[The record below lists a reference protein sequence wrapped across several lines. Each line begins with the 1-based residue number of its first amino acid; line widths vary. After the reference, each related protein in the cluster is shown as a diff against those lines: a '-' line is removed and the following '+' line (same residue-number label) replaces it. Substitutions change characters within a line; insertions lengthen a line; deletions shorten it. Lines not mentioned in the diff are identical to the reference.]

1 MDRRSRRR
9 LPAGAGTR
17 VGAAPVILTV
27 GHGNLPQDALIRH
40 LLDAGVERLV
50 DVRSTPYSRWHPHFN
65 RRRIDEAVGAVGIA
79 YEWESALGGRPDDPA
94 LRTVDGAPDYALM
107 AEHPT
112 FLEALDRLV
121 ATAEG
126 ASTAIMCSEG
136 DPARCHRT
144 LLITPLLGERGVTV
158 RHLLKDG
165 SVADDAPT
173 TARLL

>member
-1 MDRRSRRR
+1 M
-9 LPAGAGTR
+9 TT
-17 VGAAPVILTV
+17 ILTV
-27 GHGNLPQDALIRH
+27 GHGNLPQDVLIRH

-65 RRRIDEAVGAVGIA
+65 RRRIGEAAEAAGIA
-79 YEWESALGGRPDDPA
+79 YEWKPALGGRPDDPA
-94 LRTVDGAPDYALM
+94 LRTADGAPDYALM
-107 AEHPT
+107 ARHGP
-112 FLEALDRLV
+112 FLDAIASLV
-121 ATAEG
+121 ATSAE

-144 LLITPLLGERGVTV
+144 LLIAPLLIERGVTV

-165 SVADDAPT
+165 SVVDAAAT

>member
-1 MDRRSRRR
+1 M
-9 LPAGAGTR
+9 TT
-17 VGAAPVILTV
+17 ILTA
-27 GHGNLPQDALIRH
+27 GHGNLPQDALIRN

-65 RRRIDEAVGAVGIA
+65 RRRIAEALTEAGID
-79 YEWESALGGRPDDPA
+79 YEWEPALGGRPDDPA
-94 LRTVDGAPDYALM
+94 LRTDDGAPDYGLM
-107 AEHPT
+107 AQHGP
-112 FLEALDRLV
+112 LLDALDHLV
-121 ATAEG
+121 ATSAE

-144 LLITPLLGERGVTV
+144 LLIAPLLIERGVTV

-165 SVADDAPT
+165 TVTDAAPT

>member
-1 MDRRSRRR
+1 M
-9 LPAGAGTR
+9 PT
-17 VGAAPVILTV
+17 ILTV
-27 GHGNLPQDALIRH
+27 GHGNLPQETLIRH

-65 RRRIDEAVGAVGIA
+65 RRRIAEAAEAAGIT
-79 YEWESALGGRPDDPA
+79 YGWEPALGGRPDDDA
-94 LRTVDGAPDYALM
+94 LRTADGAPDYTLM
-107 AEHPT
+107 AQHPPL
-112 FLEALDRLV
+112 LEAVDGLV
-121 ATAEG
+121 AASGE

-144 LLITPLLGERGVTV
+144 LLIAPLIVARGVAV

-165 SVADDAPT
+165 TMAEDVAG

>member
-1 MDRRSRRR
+1 M
-9 LPAGAGTR
+9 T
-17 VGAAPVILTV
+17 ILTV
-27 GHGNLPQDALIRH
+27 GHGNLPQDTLIRH

-65 RRRIDEAVGAVGIA
+65 RRRIAEASEAADIA
-79 YEWESALGGRPDDPA
+79 YEWEPALGGRPDDPS
-94 LRTVDGAPDYALM
+94 LRTADGAPDYALM
-107 AEHPT
+107 ARHP
-112 FLEALDRLV
+112 ALLDAIEGLV
-121 ATAEG
+121 AASAE

-144 LLITPLLGERGVTV
+144 LLIAPLLVERGVRV

-165 SVADDAPT
+165 SVVDDAPA